1 MRYLILTYY
10 KKADGK
16 IDEAMTLA
24 RNLKQRDLQIGSVIL
39 DFKKLQVVKA
49 NLNGESVPKD
59 FNRIVEYYM
68 QHYKSTIERLFKEN
82 GYEID
87 DNIKE
92 MKETSDVLSTSPAH

>member
-16 IDEAMTLA
+16 IDEAMTLS

-87 DNIKE
+87 YKE
-92 MKETSDVLSTSPAH
+92 KSPEEAAFSNGE